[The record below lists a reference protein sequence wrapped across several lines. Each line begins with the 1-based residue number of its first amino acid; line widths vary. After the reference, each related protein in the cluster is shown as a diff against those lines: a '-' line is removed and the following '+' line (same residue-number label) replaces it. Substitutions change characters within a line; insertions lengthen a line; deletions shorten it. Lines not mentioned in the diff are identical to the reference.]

1 MIIGDAYGPIVGS
14 MLSEIYKKEIEEKKI
29 KIIGDLNNSITYSTI
44 KKMDL
49 KFEKDDIIIVIDAAL
64 SNKKD
69 IGKIIINSGYI
80 KIGEALNR
88 KRKINSDIKIKAI
101 VAEDKGTKIG
111 NYISLKNVKKEE
123 VVKLAIKT
131 IEKINKKFNKKNN
144 KIV

>member
-14 MLSEIYKKEIEEKKI
+14 MLSEIYKKEIEEKNI

-49 KFEKDDIIIVIDAAL
+49 KFEKDDVIIVIDAAL

-101 VAEDKGTKIG
+101 VAEDKGNKIG

>member
-49 KFEKDDIIIVIDAAL
+49 KFERDDVIIVIDAAL
-64 SNKKD
+64 ANKKD